1 MSLSDSDRQTL
12 HQIARSS
19 ILYTLENGNDAHYE
33 ATLKLENYSADLQ
46 QPRATFI
53 TLNINR
59 ELRGCI
65 GTLEAREPLVLDV
78 AHNARSAAFH
88 DPRFG
93 PVTKNEFDQLDI
105 HISILG
111 IPEPMAFSSEQDLI
125 QQIRPDIDGLILT
138 AGSSRGTF
146 LPSVWE
152 SLKTREEFWQHLKL
166 KAGLPTTY
174 WSDAIKVERYTTE
187 SF

>member
-1 MSLSDSDRQTL
+1 MSLADPDRKTL
-12 HQIARSS
+12 HEVARAS
-19 ILYTLENGNDAHYE
+19 IKYSLENGSNARYE
-33 ATLKLENYSADLQ
+33 STLRLEDYSPSLQ
-46 QPRATFI
+46 QERATFV
-53 TLNINR
+53 TLNINN

-65 GTLEAREPLVLDV
+65 GTLEAHEPLVIDV

-93 PVTKNEFDQLDI
+93 PLTQAELDRLQI

-111 IPEPMAFSSEQDLI
+111 IPEPMDFSSEQELI
-125 QQIRPDIDGLILT
+125 QQLRPGIDGLIINA
-138 AGSSRGTF
+138 AGRRGTF

-152 SLKTREEFWQHLKL
+152 SLKTPEEFFTHLKL
-166 KAGLPTTY
+166 KAGLPTTF
-174 WSDAIKVERYTTE
+174 WSDDVKVERYTTE